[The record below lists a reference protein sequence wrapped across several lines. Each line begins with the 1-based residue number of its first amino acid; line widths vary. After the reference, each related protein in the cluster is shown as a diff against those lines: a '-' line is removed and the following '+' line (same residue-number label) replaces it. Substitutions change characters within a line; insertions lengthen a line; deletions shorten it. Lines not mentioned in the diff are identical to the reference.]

1 MSDATNDNV
10 NTNESILLSIKK
22 LLGITPEYTIFDTDI
37 IIHINSVFTILNQ
50 LGIGPDEGYV
60 ITGANETWDD
70 YVPKE
75 SRVRIESLKTF
86 IYIKVKL
93 VFDPPLSS
101 VAVQNL
107 KDTAAEYEWRLTNY
121 ERKNSAAQE

>member
-1 MSDATNDNV
+1 MSDTTNDN
-10 NTNESILLSIKK
+10 
-22 LLGITPEYTIFDTDI
+22 
-37 IIHINSVFTILNQ
+37 LNQ

-121 ERKNSAAQE
+121 ERKDSAAQE

>member
-1 MSDATNDNV
+1 MNV
-10 NTNESILLSIKK
+10 FKDSILTL
-22 LLGITPEYTIFDTDI
+22 D
-37 IIHINSVFTILNQ
+37 
-50 LGIGPDEGYV
+50 
-60 ITGANETWDD
+60 
-70 YVPKE
+70 
-75 SRVRIESLKTF
+75 SLKTF

-121 ERKNSAAQE
+121 ERKDSAAQE

>member
-1 MSDATNDNV
+1 MSDTTNDNV

-86 IYIKVKL
+86 IYIKVK
-93 VFDPPLSS
+93 
-101 VAVQNL
+101 
-107 KDTAAEYEWRLTNY
+107 
-121 ERKNSAAQE
+121 